1 MPENPASY
9 RVVRT
14 KSYLF
19 NKASSLHAGSP
30 RECISG
36 LIDRCYEHPACRGMP
51 VDVLLRKVLHCVD
64 VIVSVDVHGNV
75 RRMSDVYFKPL
86 HMQAMKESFN
96 DAA

>member
-1 MPENPASY
+1 
-9 RVVRT
+9 
-14 KSYLF
+14 
-19 NKASSLHAGSP
+19 
-30 RECISG
+30 
-36 LIDRCYEHPACRGMP
+36 MP